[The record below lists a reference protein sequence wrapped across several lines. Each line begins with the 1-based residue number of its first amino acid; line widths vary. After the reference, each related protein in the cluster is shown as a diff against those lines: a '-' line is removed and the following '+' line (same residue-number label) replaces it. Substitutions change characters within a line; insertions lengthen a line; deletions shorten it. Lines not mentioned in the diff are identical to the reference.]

1 MAWLSEKQLQSFRSV
16 GRGVKISDQA
26 IIYGAENVEIGDNV
40 RIDAHTIIL
49 ASSGSLRIGSH
60 VHIAVQC
67 LLSCN
72 GGIVLGDFTDISMG
86 AKLIS
91 ASDDASGENLV
102 GPIHPEHLTKVHKA
116 PIVMEDYAWVG
127 TNGVLM
133 PGVCMMQGA
142 MLGVNGAAMHNYCLG
157 PWSIYIGHP
166 ARRFRERSRDMIS
179 KADQARSLWDSI
191 WQKPANG

>member
-1 MAWLSEKQLQSFRSV
+1 MAWLSEKQLQSFGSV
-16 GRGVKISDQA
+16 GKGVKISEHA

-72 GGIVLGDFTDISMG
+72 GGIVLGDFTDLSMG
-86 AKLIS
+86 SKLIS
-91 ASDDASGENLV
+91 ASDDPSGESLV
-102 GPIHPEHLTKVHKA
+102 GPVHSEDLISVYKA

-133 PGVCMMQGA
+133 PGVRMMQGA
-142 MLGVNGAAMHNYCLG
+142 LLGTGGVALQDSRLE
-157 PWSIYIGHP
+157 PWSIYVGVP
-166 ARRFRERSRDMIS
+166 ARRIKDRSTEMIA
-179 KADQARSLWDSI
+179 KAWVAEQRWAHSGKNL
-191 WQKPANG
+191 